1 MQKSRLFS
9 FLLCLAILFFAA
21 CRKDLTGRLPSGQ
34 LALTFDDA
42 SVENWYQ
49 HLDLLD
55 SLKIKATFYVSAYH
69 TFNTVQK
76 QKLKE
81 IARRGHEIAYHTATH
96 PDLVKEVSRNGMA
109 QTEAR
114 EINSDLALL
123 KADGYDVTNFAYPYG
138 SHSIQL
144 DKCLLRRFKSVRAL
158 SNQQNYEKSLVK
170 ESGDWKVLY
179 GANVDNNS
187 RLKNDGIL
195 SLIDKAREH
204 NDCLVMVAHQINNP
218 SLRLQI
224 SKERLLLLSR
234 AAAER
239 SMEFVTINRIAK

>member
-1 MQKSRLFS
+1 MQKSRLF
-9 FLLCLAILFFAA
+9 FCLLWLATLFFAA
-21 CRKDLTGRLPSGQ
+21 CRKDLHGSLPSGQ

-42 SVENWYQ
+42 SVDNWYQ

-55 SLKIKATFYVSAYH
+55 SLKIKATFYVSSYH
-69 TFNTVQK
+69 TFSSEQK
-76 QKLKE
+76 QKLRE
-81 IARRGHEIAYHTATH
+81 IERHGHEVAYHTATH
-96 PDLVKEVSRNGMA
+96 PDLVKEVAKNGMA

-114 EINSDLALL
+114 EISSDLALL
-123 KADGYDVTNFAYPYG
+123 KADGYNITNFAYPYG

-158 SNQQNYEKSLVK
+158 SNQQNYDKSLVK

-195 SLIDKAREH
+195 SLMDKAKEH

-218 SLRLQI
+218 SLGLQI
-224 SKERLLLLSR
+224 TKERLILISR